1 LAGVSVSDIIAGRI
15 FGLLSVVHYVREGLN
30 EVALTLEL
38 EADATVVLVEDEL
51 TESDEQRRGL
61 QDQVDQVYTIF
72 AILVGVA
79 SIAIAVLL
87 GTAVRV
93 RQSVL

>member
-51 TESDEQRRGL
+51 TESDEQRR
-61 QDQVDQVYTIF
+61 
-72 AILVGVA
+72 A
-79 SIAIAVLL
+79 SRS
-87 GTAVRV
+87 G
-93 RQSVL
+93 

>member
-1 LAGVSVSDIIAGRI
+1 
-15 FGLLSVVHYVREGLN
+15 LSVVHYVREGLN

>member
-1 LAGVSVSDIIAGRI
+1 
-15 FGLLSVVHYVREGLN
+15 LSVVHYVREGLN

-51 TESDEQRRGL
+51 TESDEQRRAL

>member
-1 LAGVSVSDIIAGRI
+1 VTNNGA
-15 FGLLSVVHYVREGLN
+15 
-30 EVALTLEL
+30 
-38 EADATVVLVEDEL
+38 
-51 TESDEQRRGL
+51 L